1 MDVSG
6 NGVAFGLRVLWLGLL
21 ASAASAQVT
30 WHVSATAAPGGDGSA
45 SAPFQT
51 VVAALYNL
59 ALEDGDTVLVGPGTY
74 DGGRLRA
81 EIVLESTH
89 GPAVTTLR
97 APGPSLMAVECF
109 LADCTV
115 RGFTVIGGSGA
126 NSIAV
131 AISNGLLERCAI
143 LGGSPSPTGF
153 GVRACHATIRHCSIT
168 GFQIGITP
176 ASFPCLPIVRDSI
189 VHGNFLDLDWVDVAY
204 SCFDVQSGSVLGP
217 GCFSAAPA
225 WIGGPTRDLHLTAGS
240 PCIDAGNPSSPL
252 DPDGSRADL
261 GAFPF
266 EPIYAVPQSYCTA
279 KTNSL
284 GCVPQIGFTGIPS
297 VSTPAPFVVRATN
310 ELNQRAGLLFW
321 GYAPKNIPYQG
332 GWLCVQAPTRRSP
345 LLNSGGPTFGNT
357 CTGVLQLDF
366 NTLLRSGAD
375 PLATVGTELF
385 SQFWSR
391 DPAASFSTNRS
402 DALRF
407 TVQP

>member
-1 MDVSG
+1 MNVSRNCVVSG
-6 NGVAFGLRVLWLGLL
+6 WRVLALGLL
-21 ASAASAQVT
+21 ASTASAQFT

-45 SAPFQT
+45 AAPFQT
-51 VVAALYNL
+51 VVAALSNPV
-59 ALEDGDTVLVGPGTY
+59 LEDGDTVLVGPGTY
-74 DGGRLRA
+74 DGGLLRA

-97 APGPSLMAVECF
+97 APAPSLMAVECF

-115 RGFTVIGGSGA
+115 RGFTVIGGTGTNA
-126 NSIAV
+126 IAV
-131 AISNGLLERCAI
+131 AISNGLLERCAVV
-143 LGGSPSPTGF
+143 GGGPNLTGF
-153 GVRACHATIRHCSIT
+153 GVRACNATIRQCSIT

-176 ASFPCLPIVRDSI
+176 ASFPCLPVVRDSI

-204 SCFDVQSGSVLGP
+204 SCFETAPGSTLGP
-217 GCFSAAPA
+217 GCLSAPPG
-225 WIGGPTRDLHLTAGS
+225 WFGGPTRDLHLAAGS
-240 PCIDAGNPSSPL
+240 PCIDAASPTAPL
-252 DPDGSRADL
+252 DPDGSRADM
-261 GAFPF
+261 GAFAF
-266 EPIYAVPQSYCTA
+266 EPLYSVPQVYCTA

-310 ELNQRAGLLFW
+310 ELNQRTGLLFW

-345 LLNSGGPTFGNT
+345 LLDSGGPTSGNT
-357 CTGVLQLDF
+357 CTGTLQLDF
-366 NTLLRSGAD
+366 NVLLRSGAD

-385 SQFWSR
+385 TQFWSR
-391 DPAASFSTNRS
+391 DPDSSFSTNRS